1 MRIPKRITIREKDI
15 PRFWEKVN
23 KHSDGCWEW
32 NAYVSPNGH
41 GRFSVDGISRYAHRF
56 SYVLH
61 KGEIPAGLFVR
72 HLCNN
77 PSCVNPLHLDIISSL
92 PLVDLAIIG
101 YGLVAVPLAC
111 VAVVAVWKRGNRS
124 E

>member
-1 MRIPKRITIREKDI
+1 MNSLAQELPVSESLWDDLDHLLQA
-15 PRFWEKVN
+15 KVG
-23 KHSDGCWEW
+23 DEMQ
-32 NAYVSPNGH
+32 
-41 GRFSVDGISRYAHRF
+41 
-56 SYVLH
+56 
-61 KGEIPAGLFVR
+61 
-72 HLCNN
+72 
-77 PSCVNPLHLDIISSL
+77 HLDIISSL